1 LIINTAEDRGPA
13 MAYEVL
19 RHPAL
24 ARRYHGARMV
34 SVPSAWW
41 SCPGPRLVDAV
52 QRLQQAA
59 QRLSSL
65 SKAGR

>member
-1 LIINTAEDRGPA
+1 MNTAGDRGPA

-24 ARRYHGARMV
+24 HASISGARVV

-52 QRLQQAA
+52 HRLQQAA
-59 QRLSSL
+59 Q
-65 SKAGR
+65 AVAAAVDIGR